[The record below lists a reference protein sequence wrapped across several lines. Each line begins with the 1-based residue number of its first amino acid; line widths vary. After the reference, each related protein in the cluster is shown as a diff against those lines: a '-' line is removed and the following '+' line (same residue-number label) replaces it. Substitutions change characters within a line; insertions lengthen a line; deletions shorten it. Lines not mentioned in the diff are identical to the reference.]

1 MSNKPKKRESFTL
14 RLQPYKGSPLASVV
28 NYLESRETRDTKKLI
43 TEILLMCFLPLARLE
58 EGERTPEELRRT
70 CLESCDALEKHA
82 SYLRQVLGVEAPVRQ
97 LVSAPVEIVGGNGSL
112 RKKKLIEPTIEL
124 PPSSFD
130 SADTQANNSDIDSFF
145 SSAFS

>member
-1 MSNKPKKRESFTL
+1 VSQKRESFTL

-28 NYLESRETRDTKKLI
+28 DYLESRETRDTKKLV

-97 LVSAPVEIVGGNGSL
+97 VVTAPVEIVGGNGSL
-112 RKKKLIEPTIEL
+112 RKKKQVEPTIEKS
-124 PPSSFD
+124 PPSKEGAEGF
-130 SADTQANNSDIDSFF
+130 ANNSDIDSFF
-145 SSAFS
+145 GSAFS

>member
-28 NYLESRETRDTKKLI
+28 DYLESRETRDTKKLV

-58 EGERTPEELRRT
+58 EGDRTPEELRRT

-97 LVSAPVEIVGGNGSL
+97 LVTAPVEIIGGNGNSG
-112 RKKKLIEPTIEL
+112 KKKLVEPTIEKS
-124 PPSSFD
+124 PSSFEG
-130 SADTQANNSDIDSFF
+130 TEGFANNSDIDSFF
-145 SSAFS
+145 GSAFS

>member
-1 MSNKPKKRESFTL
+1 MSQKRESFTL

-28 NYLESRETRDTKKLI
+28 DYLESRETRDTKKLV

-58 EGERTPEELRRT
+58 EGDRTPEELRRT

-97 LVSAPVEIVGGNGSL
+97 LVTAPVEIGGSNGSL
-112 RKKKLIEPTIEL
+112 RKKKLVEPTIEKS
-124 PPSSFD
+124 PSSNEGAEDFV
-130 SADTQANNSDIDSFF
+130 NNSDIDSFF
-145 SSAFS
+145 GSAFS

>member
-1 MSNKPKKRESFTL
+1 MSQKRESFTL

-28 NYLESRETRDTKKLI
+28 DYLESRETRDTKKLI
-43 TEILLMCFLPLARLE
+43 IEILLMCYLPMARLE

-70 CLESCDALEKHA
+70 CLECCDALEKHA
-82 SYLRQVLGVEAPVRQ
+82 SYLRQVLGVEAPVKQ
-97 LVSAPVEIVGGNGSL
+97 FVTAPVEIVGSKGNSG
-112 RKKKLIEPTIEL
+112 KKKLVEPTIEL

-145 SSAFS
+145 GSAFS